1 MPVYGV
7 IEPLPPFRMAAVA
20 GFRGLERLSF
30 GGEVPGCERNDE
42 HPLIRETAR
51 QLAAYFRGELRSFDL
66 PLDPAGTEFHMRVWA
81 ALSRIP
87 YGEVRSYA
95 SIAKELG
102 TAARAVGQAN
112 AANPIAIVLPCHRVI
127 AADGSLGGY
136 SGGLERKQYLLDLE
150 RTVVLAAKARAT
162 MARLSRF

>member
-1 MPVYGV
+1 M
-7 IEPLPPFRMAAVA
+7 
-20 GFRGLERLSF
+20 
-30 GGEVPGCERNDE
+30 
-42 HPLIRETAR
+42 
-51 QLAAYFRGELRSFDL
+51 
-66 PLDPAGTEFHMRVWA
+66 
-81 ALSRIP
+81 
-87 YGEVRSYA
+87 
-95 SIAKELG
+95 
-102 TAARAVGQAN
+102 GQAN